1 MLSAETASGK
11 YPIKAVQ
18 TMDRVLRETEKF
30 QWKKSQFGEKLFID
44 NKNKLPTERKAIA
57 HAVSALSQDL
67 NLQGIIVPTK
77 SGSTARVLA
86 ADRPTA
92 PLVGVCSD
100 MRVCRKLALHWGIVP
115 FNIEE
120 KVTRDWKKLIND
132 VVGQCKLVKK
142 GGTALLVSGFNDDP
156 DLSEP
161 VMKIV
166 KM

>member
-1 MLSAETASGK
+1 
-11 YPIKAVQ
+11 
-18 TMDRVLRETEKF
+18 
-30 QWKKSQFGEKLFID
+30 
-44 NKNKLPTERKAIA
+44 
-57 HAVSALSQDL
+57 
-67 NLQGIIVPTK
+67 
-77 SGSTARVLA
+77 
-86 ADRPTA
+86 
-92 PLVGVCSD
+92 